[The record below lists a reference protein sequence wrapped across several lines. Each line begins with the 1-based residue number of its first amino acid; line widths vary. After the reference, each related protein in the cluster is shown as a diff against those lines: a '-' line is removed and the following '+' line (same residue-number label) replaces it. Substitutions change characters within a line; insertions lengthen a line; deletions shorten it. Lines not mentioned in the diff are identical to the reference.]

1 MLCQEQKDGSLK
13 NMLVDAKGEYS
24 LQMKQMICGM
34 LMYADALT
42 AFGNT
47 IPTAYLRLV
56 PHQEAPTNIC

>member
-1 MLCQEQKDGSLK
+1 MLCKELADGTLD
-13 NMLVDAKGEYS
+13 NVLVDKEGGYS

-34 LMYADALT
+34 LEFADALT

>member
-1 MLCQEQKDGSLK
+1 MLLKELADGSFD
-13 NMLVDAKGEYS
+13 NVLVDEKGAYS

-34 LMYADALT
+34 LEYADALT

>member
-1 MLCQEQKDGSLK
+1 MLLKEQADGTFD
-13 NMLVDAKGEYS
+13 NVLVDKNGNYS

-34 LMYADALT
+34 LQYADALT